1 MITNQVLYQLK
12 LLRLMKKYL
21 MEHAQGNAPC
31 IDGFA
36 DHSVRLLGR
45 RAWYAG
51 QDSNLRPTA

>member
-1 MITNQVLYQLK
+1 
-12 LLRLMKKYL
+12 